1 MEHFGIAL
9 LFLLLLLLA
18 VVIIVDVY
26 VLFHVSVTNRFW
38 ASKYAGQRCKMIGV
52 FLEHTKQ
59 KLLIEFKRPALKSV
73 FIIFEAFKSNVLKN
87 ESQKKNRII
96 GLFLG
101 CREKERAHTKS
112 WTIAKRSKKR
122 EHERTNKDASNIQW
136 NLEVPYCATSCW
148 KSPYPLLHS
157 ISWHYP
163 RINTDDGISPVELS
177 T

>member
-1 MEHFGIAL
+1 MHYVFSVQCVLNRQGYFFWNIFELFC
-9 LFLLLLLLA
+9 FLLLLLLA

-112 WTIAKRSKKR
+112 
-122 EHERTNKDASNIQW
+122 
-136 NLEVPYCATSCW
+136 
-148 KSPYPLLHS
+148 
-157 ISWHYP
+157 
-163 RINTDDGISPVELS
+163 
-177 T
+177 